1 MFAFRYYFV
10 VWKLVT
16 VLGLTR
22 TVRNCKHWRRW
33 ECRPR
38 SDVST
43 GKYLRATLLCNEVFS
58 SRHLWTSAWC
68 AEASDDSEPFDVGIV
83 GQYSSCTAGSEM
95 VWSDGMHFEAK
106 STDHLLI
113 LVNCCERLEAGCE
126 KADRK
131 EAARQRISASDV
143 LCFDTCSERFW
154 QHVMSHVMSSVYVH
168 LRLYVFTC
176 LHVYMFLHHITYH
189 IIIKSNHIISYHIMH
204 LVQIH
209 RGLSCERYRHNP
221 APADASLTCCEACL
235 VVDHQAG
242 VQFPK
247 APPSLW
253 QGMLNPLQNQRTLR
267 SWSEAFVAFRWKTF
281 LESCWISSL
290 CEYLNHSK
298 CWSSKKLMRIL

>member
-1 MFAFRYYFV
+1 M
-10 VWKLVT
+10 
-16 VLGLTR
+16 
-22 TVRNCKHWRRW
+22 
-33 ECRPR
+33 
-38 SDVST
+38 ST

-168 LRLYVFTC
+168 LCLYVFTC
-176 LHVYMFLHHITYH
+176 LHVFTSYHISYHNQIKSYH
-189 IIIKSNHIISYHIMH
+189 IISCILFKFTEGCPVKDIATTQPQQTQAWHVVRHASWWTIKPACNSRRHH
-204 LVQIH
+204 L
-209 RGLSCERYRHNP
+209 
-221 APADASLTCCEACL
+221 
-235 VVDHQAG
+235 
-242 VQFPK
+242 
-247 APPSLW
+247 
-253 QGMLNPLQNQRTLR
+253 
-267 SWSEAFVAFRWKTF
+267 AFGRA
-281 LESCWISSL
+281 CWIL
-290 CEYLNHSK
+290 CKIKGL
-298 CWSSKKLMRIL
+298 

>member
-1 MFAFRYYFV
+1 
-10 VWKLVT
+10 
-16 VLGLTR
+16 
-22 TVRNCKHWRRW
+22 
-33 ECRPR
+33 
-38 SDVST
+38 VST

-168 LRLYVFTC
+168 LCLYVFTC

-189 IIIKSNHIISYHIMH
+189 IIIKSNQIKSYHIISYHASCSNSQRVVLWKISPQPSPSRRKLDM
-204 LVQIH
+204 LWGMP
-209 RGLSCERYRHNP
+209 RG
-221 APADASLTCCEACL
+221 
-235 VVDHQAG
+235 G
-242 VQFPK
+242 
-247 APPSLW
+247 PSSRRAIPE
-253 QGMLNPLQNQRTLR
+253 GT
-267 SWSEAFVAFRWKTF
+267 T
-281 LESCWISSL
+281 
-290 CEYLNHSK
+290 
-298 CWSSKKLMRIL
+298 